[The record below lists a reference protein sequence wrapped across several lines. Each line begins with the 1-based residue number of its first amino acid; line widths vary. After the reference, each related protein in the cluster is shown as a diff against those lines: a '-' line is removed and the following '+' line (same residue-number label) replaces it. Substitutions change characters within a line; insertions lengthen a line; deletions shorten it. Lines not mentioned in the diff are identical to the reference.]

1 MESYRNA
8 SIFTFYGWRV
18 LLISSLMGSMVVGLT
33 ISGFPVFF
41 IKIREDL
48 GLTNAAVSLVLALAW
63 AQSGVVAP
71 LIGWVADH
79 SGARKLV
86 FWGGIT
92 CGIGLV
98 LVSQS
103 DQFWQLIIFY
113 SVIIAVGR
121 TACINPTLMAVINQ
135 WFVRKRSIAM
145 SILGTSATAG
155 GAICLP
161 LLAIG
166 SQYIGWRDTILVS
179 GIFLGL
185 LTFPVT
191 AILRN
196 KPNDLGLMP
205 DGDPVIESSCS
216 DTDKGYNGLKLN
228 EAIGTLT
235 FWLILLGVV
244 FRVSVADAI
253 MIHGIPLLVWK
264 GASEQ
269 SASFYMSLVFILMI
283 PLRLGFGVMGGY
295 ASIRLLQFSGMAIGA
310 MGILGFLLFETSSAI
325 YSFII
330 GLAMVEGISVLNWIA
345 VAEYFGRRSFASL
358 VGIMTVFYSAGA
370 LGLPVFVGWIYD
382 RTMDYS
388 SVLMIMA
395 PLLLI
400 SGILFG
406 TAKSVGKNS

>member
-1 MESYRNA
+1 
-8 SIFTFYGWRV
+8 
-18 LLISSLMGSMVVGLT
+18 MVVGLT

-48 GLTNAAVSLVLALAW
+48 GLSNTEVSLVLALAW
-63 AQSGVVAP
+63 AQSGIVAP
-71 LIGWVADH
+71 IFGWIVDH

-86 FWGGIT
+86 LWGGIT
-92 CGIGLV
+92 CGVGLV
-98 LVSQS
+98 LVSRS
-103 DQFWQLIIFY
+103 DRLWELIIFY

-121 TACINPTLMAVINQ
+121 TACVNPTLMAVVNQ

-145 SILGTSATAG
+145 SILGTSATVG

-161 LLAIG
+161 LLALG
-166 SQYIGWRDTILVS
+166 SLHIGWRDTVLVS
-179 GIFLGL
+179 GIFLCF
-185 LTFPVT
+185 LTLPV
-191 AILRN
+191 AAVLRN
-196 KPNDLGLMP
+196 KPYDLGLMP
-205 DGDPVIESSCS
+205 DGDPVIELSSP
-216 DTDKGYNGLKLN
+216 DTDKSYNGLKLN
-228 EAIGTLT
+228 DAIGKLT
-235 FWLILLGVV
+235 FWLLLFGVV

-253 MIHGIPLLVWK
+253 MIHGVPLLVWK

-283 PLRLGFGVMGGY
+283 PLRLGLGVMGGY
-295 ASIRLLQFSGMAIGA
+295 ASIRLLQFCGMSIGA
-310 MGILGFLLFETSSAI
+310 MGVFGFLLFESSTAI
-325 YSFII
+325 YSFIV

-345 VAEYFGRRSFASL
+345 VAEYFGQKSFARL

-370 LGLPVFVGWIYD
+370 LGLPVFVGWRYD

-400 SGILFG
+400 SGIFFG
-406 TAKSVGKNS
+406 TAKSVLKNS